1 MKTKRRSFIK
11 NSSIGVLG
19 ISTFA
24 TAACK
29 HEKPKMENELMTKQL
44 FFNISLAQWSLH
56 RSIEAKQEDPS
67 LFPLTARQKF
77 GIGAVEYVNQFY
89 VDKVKD
95 AAYWRSLRKQAEDQD
110 VQSLLIMVDDEG
122 DLGNTDDAQRST
134 AVTNH
139 HKWVDAAAML
149 GCHSIR
155 INAFGDGSKEDVGSA
170 MVDGLGRLCEY
181 ASESAIN
188 VLIEN
193 HGLYSSDP
201 SWVAKIIKEIG
212 LSNCGTL
219 PDFGNFCLSAKWGS
233 TQDGSC
239 EEAYD
244 LYDGVRE
251 MLPFAKGVSAKSYM
265 FDESGDQVMID
276 YSKMLKIVKDA
287 GFDGYIGIEYEGS
300 DKTEEEGIKATKALL
315 EKIGMSLS

>member
-1 MKTKRRSFIK
+1 M
-11 NSSIGVLG
+11 
-19 ISTFA
+19 
-24 TAACK
+24 
-29 HEKPKMENELMTKQL
+29 
-44 FFNISLAQWSLH
+44 
-56 RSIEAKQEDPS
+56 
-67 LFPLTARQKF
+67 FPMTARQKF
-77 GIGAVEYVNQFY
+77 DIGAVEYVNQFY

-110 VQSLLIMVDDEG
+110 VRSLLIMVDNEG
-122 DLGNTDDAQRST
+122 DLGNLDDIQRST
-134 AVTNH
+134 SVTNH
-139 HKWVDAAAML
+139 HKWVDAASML

-181 ASESAIN
+181 AGKSDIH

-201 SWVAKIIKEIG
+201 AWVAKIINEIG
-212 LSNCGTL
+212 LPNCGTL

-239 EEAYD
+239 EDAYD
-244 LYDGVRE
+244 LYDGVKE
-251 MLPFAKGVSAKSYM
+251 MLPYAKGVSAKSYM

-276 YSKMLKIVKDA
+276 YDTMLRIVKDA
-287 GFDGYIGIEYEGS
+287 GFNGYIGIEYEGS
-300 DKTEEEGIKATKALL
+300 DKSEEEGIRATKALL
-315 EKIGMSLS
+315 EKIGMTLS

>member
-11 NSSIGVLG
+11 NTTIGVLG
-19 ISTFA
+19 ISALT

-29 HEKPKMENELMTKQL
+29 QEKSKTEIVTTEKQL

-56 RSIEAKQEDPS
+56 RSIEAKKEDPS
-67 LFPLTARQKF
+67 LFPLTARQKYD
-77 GIGAVEYVNQFY
+77 IGAVEYVNQFY

-122 DLGNTDDAQRST
+122 DLGNLDDAQRAM

-139 HKWVDAAAML
+139 QKWVDAAAML

-170 MVDGLGRLCEY
+170 MIDGLGRLCEY
-181 ASESAIN
+181 AAKSDIN

-201 SWVAKIIKEIG
+201 SWVANIINEIG

-239 EEAYD
+239 EDAYD

-251 MLPFAKGVSAKSYM
+251 MLPYAKGVSAKSYM

-276 YSKMLKIVKDA
+276 YARMLQIVKDA

-300 DKTEEEGIKATKALL
+300 DKSEEEGIRATKALL